1 MTRDIDEY
9 GRFLEYF
16 VSMGASYVDVS
27 LGLLLATRHPEWA
40 WYWTKQMEGTIQE
53 TEMADLIV
61 SELPV
66 AVEA

>member
-1 MTRDIDEY
+1 MIPDNSEY
-9 GRFLEYF
+9 LRFAAYF
-16 VSMGASYVDVS
+16 TIMGASHVDVL
-27 LGLLLATRHPEWA
+27 LGLQLATRHPEWA